1 MQAKWPR
8 NLELLRF
15 SPNDPWTLDQATAG
29 VLILGGTGSGKSSG
43 VLNAISRSVFRM
55 DGGALFLVA
64 KADATAEYIQL
75 ANSEGRAADVILV
88 RPDIPGQGFNILQ
101 YEIEKSGADKA
112 IVENIVLLLMQAV
125 EVSSRRHAHH
135 GDAFFEDAMKA
146 LLRHCLFVVITATG
160 KADLG
165 LVLEIVQTLPQNLND
180 LEEPE
185 RLRSLRLLQQAEQ
198 RVTAERRTEFLLARK
213 YIEHEWPCL
222 ADRTRSS
229 IAITLSVLLDT
240 FLRYPLRDMFL
251 GELTVSPDDV
261 LAGKILIIDVPV
273 KTFDLVGKIAGVL
286 WKYAVQRAIERRP
299 ELIRNQPIEGI
310 RPICLFLDE
319 CAAWATNTDAT
330 FQLTARSARGIS
342 VYCTQSIP
350 NFYAEMGGDGTARA
364 RVDSLLAN
372 LQTRIACQNLDVTTN
387 EWFSQSIGKIL
398 VKRQSRSVVANGFLE
413 TLLAENGVI
422 NKPVNISVS
431 EQFDYDLSPRIFV
444 GLKRGGTTNK
454 GIVEAIVVTAGDRFN
469 ANGKR
474 WLLVRFNQFSEP
486 QSLRRFIS
494 REVLISL
501 PRLKG

>member
-1 MQAKWPR
+1 MHIKWPR

-15 SPNDPWTLDQATAG
+15 SQNDPWILDQAG
-29 VLILGGTGSGKSSG
+29 VLLLGATGSGKTSG
-43 VLNAISRSVFRM
+43 PFNTIVRSLLRARC
-55 DGGALFLVA
+55 GELFLVA
-64 KADATAEYIQL
+64 KADATAEYLRI
-75 ANSEGRAADVILV
+75 ARDENRAADVIVV

-101 YEIEKSGADKA
+101 YEIAKSGADKA
-112 IVENIVLLLMQAV
+112 IVENIIALLMQAV
-125 EVSSRRHAHH
+125 EIASRRHAHH

-146 LLRHCLFVVITATG
+146 LLRHCLFIVITATG
-160 KADLG
+160 KADLS
-165 LVLEIVQTLPQNLND
+165 LVLEIVQTLPQSLND

-185 RLRSLRLLQQAEQ
+185 RLRSLQLLQGAEQ
-198 RVTAERRTEFLLARK
+198 RVTAERRAEFSLARK
-213 YIEHEWPCL
+213 YIEHEWPSL

-286 WKYAVQRAIERRP
+286 WKYSVQRAIERRS
-299 ELIRNQPIEGI
+299 ELITGKPIETM
-310 RPICLFLDE
+310 RPVCIFADE
-319 CAAWATNTDAT
+319 CAYWTTSTDSA
-330 FQLTARSARGIS
+330 FQMTARSARGVSI
-342 VYCTQSIP
+342 YATQSIP

-387 EWFSQSIGKIL
+387 EWFSQSIGKVLI
-398 VKRQSRSVVANGFLE
+398 KRQSHSVVANGFLE
-413 TLLAENGVI
+413 TFLAENGALK
-422 NKPVNISVS
+422 KPVNISTS
-431 EQFDYDLSPRIFV
+431 EQLEYDLPPRMFV
-444 GLKRGGTTNK
+444 GLKRGGTPNK

-474 WLLVRFNQFSEP
+474 WLLARFNQFSEP
-486 QSLRRFIS
+486 QGWRRFIS
-494 REVLISL
+494 REV
-501 PRLKG
+501 